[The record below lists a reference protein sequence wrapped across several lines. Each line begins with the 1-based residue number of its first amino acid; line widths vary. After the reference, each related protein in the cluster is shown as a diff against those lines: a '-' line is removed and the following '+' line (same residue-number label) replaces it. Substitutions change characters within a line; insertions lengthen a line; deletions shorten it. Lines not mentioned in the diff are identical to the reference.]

1 MARSRNLNTTSCR
14 RRLASANARLR
25 EEEATRNLE
34 LSLFGDDVLA
44 DLPPINNP
52 TNFDVA
58 FPPDA
63 ATTTTTA
70 NNNPPPAVANP
81 AVAPQEEEEPVH
93 IIPLLV
99 VPFHKLVHV
108 NISRLTST
116 NHSSAPAEFAS
127 KNPRPTHCN
136 PTCFQKTH
144 FSVFRLRC
152 TKKSDNQTNHGNDG
166 AEETTQSTFKGKCFV
181 FDKIE
186 LQ

>member
-1 MARSRNLNTTSCR
+1 MAQSRNLNTTSRCR
-14 RRLASANARLR
+14 IASAKARLR

-63 ATTTTTA
+63 AATTTTTA
-70 NNNPPPAVANP
+70 NNNSPAAVTNP

-99 VPFHKLVHV
+99 VLFHKLVHV

-116 NHSSAPAEFAS
+116 NHSSAPAEFAA
-127 KNPRPTHCN
+127 KNPRPMHCN
-136 PTCFQKTH
+136 PTCFQKTCQ
-144 FSVFRLRC
+144 FTIWRVAF
-152 TKKSDNQTNHGNDG
+152 
-166 AEETTQSTFKGKCFV
+166 
-181 FDKIE
+181 
-186 LQ
+186 

>member
-1 MARSRNLNTTSCR
+1 MARSRNLNTASRRRR
-14 RRLASANARLR
+14 RRLASTNTRLR

-34 LSLFGDDVLA
+34 LSLFGDDVLT

-63 ATTTTTA
+63 AATTTTTA
-70 NNNPPPAVANP
+70 NNNPPPAVTNP
-81 AVAPQEEEEPVH
+81 AVEPQEEEEPVH

-99 VPFHKLVHV
+99 VLFHKLVHV

-116 NHSSAPAEFAS
+116 NHSSAPAEFAA

-136 PTCFQKTH
+136 PTCFQKTCQ
-144 FSVFRLRC
+144 FTIWRVAFWR
-152 TKKSDNQTNHGNDG
+152 
-166 AEETTQSTFKGKCFV
+166 
-181 FDKIE
+181 I
-186 LQ
+186 